1 MKRSVF
7 ASVAVAVLLCGCGA
21 SHGSSE
27 RVTVGC
33 STAQAPAHTFT
44 GARTS
49 MLAVR
54 GSPFGVASN
63 RRRRCRSSMRQLAPW
78 PSSRMRAIRRGSCGR
93 SPCPARRS
101 ATRSRTAVASCW
113 SPSRTDAQEAS
124 VLSVA
129 AATSGGQRGTGV
141 LRSPHPL
148 GGGGPIEVSGT
159 PDGAYAFVSVEYGD
173 RVDVFNLRAAL
184 RGGFK
189 RSTYV
194 GRFPRDA
201 GRRSGAVTG
210 MGAGCT

>member
-1 MKRSVF
+1 MKRSY
-7 ASVAVAVLLCGCGA
+7 SPQLPLRVAVRLRCFARFERACDGGVQ
-21 SHGSSE
+21 HG
-27 RVTVGC
+27 
-33 STAQAPAHTFT
+33 QAPAHTFT

-54 GSPFGVASN
+54 GSPFGVASTGDG
-63 RRRRCRSSMRQLAPW
+63 RWSFVDETTGAVAVFADASDP
-78 PSSRMRAIRRGSCGR
+78 RGSADDRVPGEAVGNSLADGGR
-93 SPCPARRS
+93 LLL
-101 ATRSRTAVASCW
+101 VAGVG
-113 SPSRTDAQEAS
+113 PDAQEAS

-129 AATSGGQRGTGV
+129 ARRPARATRNWGYFGARIRWGW
-141 LRSPHPL
+141 RS
-148 GGGGPIEVSGT
+148 IEVSGT

-194 GRFPRDA
+194 GSISL
-201 GRRSGAVTG
+201 GTQSSVRRCHR